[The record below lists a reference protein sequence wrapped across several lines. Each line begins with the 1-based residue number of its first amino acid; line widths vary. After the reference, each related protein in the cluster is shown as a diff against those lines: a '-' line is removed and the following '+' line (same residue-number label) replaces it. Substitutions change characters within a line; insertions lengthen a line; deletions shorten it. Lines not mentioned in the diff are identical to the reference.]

1 MSIEGIKETTQFLTF
16 KLGDEIFAINVS
28 QVREI
33 LDISSITRV
42 PRAPEFMRGVI
53 NVRGSVVPVVDLR
66 LKFGMT
72 KTESTVD
79 SRIVVMELYLDGDQT
94 ILGAMADSVHE
105 VMGLDPE
112 QIEEPP
118 SIGSRW
124 KTEFIKG
131 IGKRNDEFII
141 ILDIDRIFNTDELA
155 VVQETA
161 GSEYAEEALNEVAVG
176 A

>member
-1 MSIEGIKETTQFLTF
+1 
-16 KLGDEIFAINVS
+16 
-28 QVREI
+28 
-33 LDISSITRV
+33 
-42 PRAPEFMRGVI
+42 
-53 NVRGSVVPVVDLR
+53 
-66 LKFGMT
+66 MT

-124 KTEFIKG
+124 KIEFIKG
-131 IGKRNDEFII
+131 IGKRDDEFII

-161 GSEYAEEALNEVAVG
+161 DSEYTEEAPKEAAMG